1 MFAQERQKEIADS
14 IKETGRVQVNDLAEK
29 YHVTKDLIRKD
40 LNVLEQQGLLKK
52 VYGGAVAVRENL
64 HEYSSASRKERNPEG
79 REEIARKA
87 VSLIH
92 NNETIFLD
100 ISLTSVKI
108 AELLVK
114 SNLSVHVITNMLEVL
129 NVLAPDKKTDVFFPG
144 GTLNQERDGFWSAL
158 TIRNLSVCHIDKA
171 FLGTVGI
178 DLNKNTVSTYH
189 ESDGELKRKVMSLSS
204 ESYALA
210 DSHKFH
216 EDGDYTYASVSDFT
230 ALITDSLLDES
241 DKNMLGKEDVSIL

>member
-1 MFAQERQKEIADS
+1 MFAQERQKEITD
-14 IKETGRVQVNDLAEK
+14 IVKETGRVQVNDLAEK

-40 LNVLEQQGLLKK
+40 LNVLEQQGILKK

-64 HEYSSASRKERNPEG
+64 HEYSSISRKDRNPEG
-79 REEIARKA
+79 RQEIARKA

-114 SNLSVHVITNMLEVL
+114 SSLSVHVITNMLEVL
-129 NVLAPDKKTDVFFPG
+129 NVLAPDTKTDVFFPG

-158 TIRNLSVCHIDKA
+158 AIRNLSVCHIDKA

-189 ESDGELKRKVMSLSS
+189 EGDGELKRKVMSLSS

-230 ALITDSLLDES
+230 AFITDSLLDES
-241 DKNMLGKEDVSIL
+241 DKNKLGKEHVSIL